1 LRWLELTAQVES
13 SEAEAVAEVF
23 GRFGY
28 GGVAIEEKAIWGCE
42 DEAPFPNQKRRATIR
57 IFLPIDNSLA
67 KKRRELEEALT
78 CLALK
83 NPIKL
88 FPCEIDE
95 QEWGTAWRKHYK
107 TLKVGQRLFIKPS
120 WEDYKA
126 TADQVVVEL
135 DPGMAFG
142 TGQHA
147 TTRLC
152 LVALER
158 YLRPGMAVLDLG
170 TGSGILAIAAAKL
183 GASSVLALD
192 INTAAVEVARSN
204 VQANGLCDLV
214 TVEEGTLP
222 RDEATGRGSFDL
234 VTANIVADVIE
245 ELADSL
251 VSTLKA
257 QGILIV
263 GGIAWG
269 RLDGVIAR
277 LEEEGLKIIEVLA
290 EGEWRTVVAQAKE
303 S

>member
-1 LRWLELTAQVES
+1 MRWLELTAQVES

-28 GGVAIEEKAIWGCE
+28 GGVAIEEEAIWGSE

-57 IFLPIDNSLA
+57 IFLPIDGSIP

-107 TLKVGQRLFIKPS
+107 TLKVGQRLLIKPS

-126 TADQVVVEL
+126 SADQVVVEL

-158 YLRPGMAVLDLG
+158 YLRAGMAVLDLG

-204 VQANGLCDLV
+204 VQANGLCHLV
-214 TVEEGTLP
+214 TVEQGTLP
-222 RDEATGRGSFDL
+222 RDEATWRGSSDL
-234 VTANIVADVIE
+234 VVANIVAGVIE
-245 ELADSL
+245 ELADFLAS
-251 VSTLKA
+251 SLKA

-263 GGIAWG
+263 GGIVGG

-277 LEEEGLKIIEVLA
+277 LEEEGLRIIEVLA

>member
-1 LRWLELTAQVES
+1 MRWLELTAQVES
-13 SEAEAVAEVF
+13 SQAEAVAEVF

-28 GGVAIEEKAIWGCE
+28 GGVAIEEEAIRDSE
-42 DEAPFPNQKRRATIR
+42 DEVPFPNRKRRARIR
-57 IFLPIDNSLA
+57 IFLPIDNSLP
-67 KKRRELEEALT
+67 KKRRELEEAFT

-88 FPCEIDE
+88 FPREIDE

-107 TLKVGQRLFIKPS
+107 TLKVGRRLLIKPS

-158 YLRPGMAVLDLG
+158 YLCPGMAVLDLG

-192 INTAAVEVARSN
+192 INTAAVEVAKSN
-204 VQANGLCDLV
+204 VQANGLCHLV
-214 TVEEGTLP
+214 TVEQGTLP

-234 VTANIVADVIE
+234 VLANIVAGVIE

-251 VSTLKA
+251 VSSLKP

-263 GGIAWG
+263 SGIVGG

-277 LEEEGLKIIEVLA
+277 LEEEGSRIIEVLA

>member
-28 GGVAIEEKAIWGCE
+28 GGVAIEEKAIWGSE

-57 IFLPIDNSLA
+57 IFLPIDSSLP
-67 KKRRELEEALT
+67 KKRRELKEALA

-88 FPCEIDE
+88 FPCEIGE
-95 QEWGTAWRKHYK
+95 QEWGTTWRKHYK
-107 TLKVGQRLFIKPS
+107 TLKVGQRLLIKPS

-126 TADQVVVEL
+126 TADRVVVEL

-204 VQANGLCDLV
+204 VQANGLCHLV
-214 TVEEGTLP
+214 TVEQGTLP
-222 RDEATGRGSFDL
+222 RDEATWRGSFDL
-234 VTANIVADVIE
+234 VVANIVAHVIE

-251 VSTLKA
+251 VSSLKA

-263 GGIAWG
+263 SGIVGG

-277 LEEEGLKIIEVLA
+277 LEEEGLRIIEVLA
-290 EGEWRTVVAQAKE
+290 EDEWRTVVAQAKE

>member
-1 LRWLELTAQVES
+1 MRWLELTAQVES

-23 GRFGY
+23 GRFAY
-28 GGVAIEEKAIWGCE
+28 GGVAIEEEAIWGSE
-42 DEAPFPNQKRRATIR
+42 DEAPFPNRKRRATIR
-57 IFLPIDNSLA
+57 IFLPIDSSLP
-67 KKRRELEEALT
+67 KKRRELEEALA
-78 CLALK
+78 CLAPK

-107 TLKVGQRLFIKPS
+107 TLKVGQRLLIKPS

-126 TADQVVVEL
+126 SADQVVVEL

-204 VQANGLCDLV
+204 VQANGLCHLV
-214 TVEEGTLP
+214 TVEQGTLP
-222 RDEATGRGSFDL
+222 RDEATWRGSFDL
-234 VTANIVADVIE
+234 VVANIVAHVIE

-251 VSTLKA
+251 ASSLKA

-263 GGIAWG
+263 SGIVGG

-277 LEEEGLKIIEVLA
+277 LEEEGLRIIEVLA
-290 EGEWRTVVAQAKE
+290 EDEWRTVVAQAEE